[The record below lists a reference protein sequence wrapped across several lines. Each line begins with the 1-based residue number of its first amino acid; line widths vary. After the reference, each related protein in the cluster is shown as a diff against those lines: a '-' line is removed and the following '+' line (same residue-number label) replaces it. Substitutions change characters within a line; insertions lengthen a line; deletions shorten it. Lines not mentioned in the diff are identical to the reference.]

1 MPTHYRLDAGADTV
15 HWGFF
20 DARLPAQLTLDSGDT
35 SSSPPSR
42 VAAR

>member
-20 DARLPAQLTLDSGDT
+20 DARLRRS
-35 SSSPPSR
+35 
-42 VAAR
+42 